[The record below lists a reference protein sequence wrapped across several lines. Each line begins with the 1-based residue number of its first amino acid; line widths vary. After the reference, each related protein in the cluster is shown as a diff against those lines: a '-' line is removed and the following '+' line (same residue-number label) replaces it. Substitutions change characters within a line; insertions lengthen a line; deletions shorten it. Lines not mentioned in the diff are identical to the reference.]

1 VGRHSTLDGCPA
13 QGVPAEAFLGVDDF
27 PSLVVRLLE
36 SLGALQEMT
45 GNQRKKHVHKLSEI
59 APAPP

>member
-1 VGRHSTLDGCPA
+1 VGRHFTLDGCPA
-13 QGVPAEAFLGVDDF
+13 QGAPAEAFLGVDDF

-45 GNQRKKHVHKLSEI
+45 GNQRKKHVYKLSEI
-59 APAPP
+59 TPAPP